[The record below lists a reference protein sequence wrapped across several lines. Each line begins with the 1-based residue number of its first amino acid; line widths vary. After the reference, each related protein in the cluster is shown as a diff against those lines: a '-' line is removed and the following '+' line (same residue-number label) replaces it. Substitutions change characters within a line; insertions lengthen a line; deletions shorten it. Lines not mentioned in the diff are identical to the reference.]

1 MEGNILEKAKRI
13 HLIGIGG
20 TGMSGLAQL
29 LLSMD
34 KKVSGSDNNPSR
46 VLEKLKKKGI
56 QVICPQKEENIS
68 KDIELVIHSHAIL
81 PDNPEYMKARE
92 YNIPLLSY
100 PEAVG
105 YVMEK
110 RKGIAVAGTHG
121 KTTTSSLIVSIL
133 KDSGYSPSFLI
144 GGEIRNIGN
153 SEVGNSDLFVV
164 EACEYKRSFLN
175 YKPEIGVV
183 TAIEEDH
190 LDYYRDIEEI
200 KSAFRDFLNNVKGVI
215 VYCAEDRNI
224 MDVIKTV
231 DKKNM
236 ASYGLHRGRWRARN
250 IKFSKNTSEFECI
263 FEGKKEASIKLG
275 LSGMH
280 NIKNALASIACARYL
295 GVPWEGI
302 KEGLEKFNG
311 VHRRC
316 EVLGRAGGITVI
328 DDYGHHPTEIR
339 CTLKSLRNMFPN
351 NRLIVVFQPH
361 QYSRTRFLL
370 KEFAMSFSDADKVVV
385 PDIYFVRDSIIEQ
398 KLVNARMLV
407 EKIRRNGKEALY
419 LPTFDE
425 IVEYLY
431 EIAKKGDVIL
441 TIGAGPVDR
450 VAYGILK
457 KLRKKAVSKRNRRR

>member
-1 MEGNILEKAKRI
+1 MENNILEKAKRI

-34 KKVSGSDNNPSR
+34 KKISGSDNNPSI

-56 QVICPQKEENIS
+56 QIFCPQREENIC
-68 KDIELVIHSHAIL
+68 KDIELIIHSHAIL
-81 PDNPEYMKARE
+81 PDNPEYKQAIE
-92 YNIPLLSY
+92 YNIPAISY

-105 YVMEK
+105 CVMEK
-110 RKGIAVAGTHG
+110 KKGIAIAGTHG
-121 KTTTSSLIVSIL
+121 KTTTSSLIVSVL
-133 KDSGYSPSFLI
+133 KTAGCSPSFLI

-153 SEVGNSDLFVV
+153 SEAGKGDLLVV

-175 YKPEIGVV
+175 YRPEIGVV

-200 KSAFRDFLNNVKGVI
+200 KSAFRDFINNIKGLVI
-215 VYCAEDRNI
+215 YCADDRNVL
-224 MDVIKTV
+224 DVIKTV
-231 DKKNM
+231 DKKIM
-236 ASYGLHRGRWRARN
+236 VSYGLNRGKWKAKN
-250 IKFSKNTSEFECI
+250 IKFSKNTSEFECL
-263 FEGKKEASIKLG
+263 FEGKKEALIKIG
-275 LSGMH
+275 LSGIH
-280 NIKNALASIACARYL
+280 NIKNALAVIACARYL
-295 GVPWEGI
+295 NIPWEGI

-316 EVLGRAGGITVI
+316 EILGKSGGITII
-328 DDYGHHPTEIR
+328 DDYGHHPTEIK
-339 CTLKSLRNMFPN
+339 CTLKCIRNMFPD

-407 EKIRRNGKEALY
+407 EKIRKNGKEALY

-431 EIAKKGDVIL
+431 EIVKKGDIIL
-441 TIGAGPVDR
+441 TIGAGPVDK
-450 VAYGILK
+450 VAHSLLK
-457 KLRKKAVSKRNRRR
+457 KLRKKYGIKNVKKV

>member
-1 MEGNILEKAKRI
+1 MECNILDKAQKI

-29 LLSMD
+29 LLTMD
-34 KKVSGSDNNPSR
+34 KQVSGSDNNPGK
-46 VLEKLKKKGI
+46 VLTKLKQKGI
-56 QVICPQKEENIS
+56 KIFCPQREENIS
-68 KDIELVIHSHAIL
+68 NDIELVIYSHAIL
-81 PDNPEYMKARE
+81 PDNPEYKKAVE
-92 YNIPLLSY
+92 YHIPLLSY

-105 YVMEK
+105 CVMGKK
-110 RKGIAVAGTHG
+110 RGIAIAGTHG

-133 KDSGYSPSFLI
+133 KEAGCSPSFLI
-144 GGEIRNIGN
+144 GGEIKGTGN
-153 SEVGNSDLFVV
+153 SEAGHSDILVV

-175 YKPEIGVV
+175 YRPEIGIV
-183 TAIEEDH
+183 TTIEEDH

-200 KSAFRDFLNNVKGVI
+200 KTAFRDFLNNVKGLI
-215 VYCAEDRNI
+215 VYCADDRNV
-224 MDVIKTV
+224 MDVIRTIRN
-231 DKKNM
+231 KNM
-236 ASYGLHRGRWRARN
+236 VSYGLKGGRWKAKN
-250 IKFSKNTSEFECI
+250 IQLLKNSSEFDCV
-263 FEGKKEASIKLG
+263 FDGKKESFIKLQLPG
-275 LSGMH
+275 VH
-280 NIKNALASIACARYL
+280 NIKNALAAIAVARYL
-295 GVPWEGI
+295 YIPWEDI
-302 KEGLEKFNG
+302 KECLERFSG

-316 EVLGRAGGITVI
+316 EVIGKIKGITII

-339 CTLKSLRNMFPN
+339 CTLQCIRNMFPD

-407 EKIRRNGKEALY
+407 EKIRKNGREALY

-431 EIAKKGDVIL
+431 EIVKKGDVVL
-441 TIGAGPVDR
+441 TIGAGPVDK
-450 VAYGILK
+450 VAYGLLK
-457 KLRKKAVSKRNRRR
+457 KLRNRYKT

>member
-1 MEGNILEKAKRI
+1 MESNIFEKIKRV

-34 KKVSGSDNNPSR
+34 KKISGSDNNPSV

-56 QVICPQKEENIS
+56 PIFCPQKEENIC
-68 KDIELVIHSHAIL
+68 KKIELVIYSHAIL
-81 PDNPEYMKARE
+81 PDNPEYKKALE

-105 YVMEK
+105 YVMKKK
-110 RKGIAVAGTHG
+110 RGIAVAGTHG
-121 KTTTSSLIVSIL
+121 KTTTSSLIVSVL
-133 KDSGYSPSFLI
+133 KTCGCSPSFLI

-153 SEVGNSDLFVV
+153 SGVGSSDLLVV

-175 YKPEIGVV
+175 YRPEIGVV
-183 TAIEEDH
+183 TTIEEDH

-200 KSAFRDFLNNVKGVI
+200 KSAFRDFLNNVEELI
-215 VYCAEDRNI
+215 VYCADDRNVLN
-224 MDVIKTV
+224 VIKTI
-231 DKKNM
+231 DRKNM
-236 ASYGLHRGRWRARN
+236 ISYGLNNGKWRARN
-250 IKFSKNTSEFECI
+250 IKFLKKTSEFECI
-263 FEGKKEASIKLG
+263 FEGKKEALIKLG
-275 LSGMH
+275 LPGVH
-280 NIKNALASIACARYL
+280 NIKNALAVIACARYL
-295 GVPWEGI
+295 NLPWEGI

-316 EVLGRAGGITVI
+316 EILGKAGGITVI
-328 DDYGHHPTEIR
+328 DDYGHHPTEIK
-339 CTLKSLRNMFPN
+339 CTLQCIRNMFPD

-385 PDIYFVRDSIIEQ
+385 PDIYFVRDSLMER

-407 EKIRRNGKEALY
+407 EKIRKNGKEALY

-431 EIAKKGDVIL
+431 EIVKKGDIIL
-441 TIGAGPVDR
+441 TIGAGPVDK

-457 KLRKKAVSKRNRRR
+457 KLRKKYGIKDA